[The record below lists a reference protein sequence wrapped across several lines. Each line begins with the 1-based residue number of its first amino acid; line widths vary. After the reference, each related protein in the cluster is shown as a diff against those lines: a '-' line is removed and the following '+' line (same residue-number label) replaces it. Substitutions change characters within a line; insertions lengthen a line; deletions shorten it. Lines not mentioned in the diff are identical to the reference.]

1 MREDGT
7 GKRLIVVVDD
17 EPDIRDL
24 VRLHLERG
32 GFQVECFGDAES
44 FLSFLEK
51 NLPELVILDLMLP
64 DIHGTEVC
72 RMLRDGDRTSALPM
86 IMLTALGEEADRVL
100 GLELG
105 ADDYV
110 SKPFSPRE
118 LVSRVKAVLRRG
130 GRLEEAGSI
139 MRAGARIALDV
150 ERFETN
156 VDGRKV
162 NLTPTEF
169 RILRTLAEGKGRVYS
184 RKRLLEILWEGEKI
198 VFERTIDVHIRNLRK
213 KLGDAGEAIKNVRG
227 IGYKLET

>member
-1 MREDGT
+1 MEADRAT
-7 GKRLIVVVDD
+7 KKLIVVVDD

-32 GFQVECFGDAES
+32 GFRVECFGDAQS
-44 FLSFLEK
+44 FLSHLESD
-51 NLPELVILDLMLP
+51 LPDLVILDLMLP

-72 RMLRDGDRTSALPM
+72 RMIREDGRTANLPV
-86 IMLTALGEEADRVL
+86 IMLTALSDEPDRVL

-118 LVSRVKAVLRRG
+118 LVSRVKAVLRRS
-130 GRLEEAGSI
+130 GRSEEAVSAL
-139 MRAGARIALDV
+139 RATDRITLDV
-150 ERFETN
+150 DRFETS

-162 NLTPTEF
+162 ELTPTEF
-169 RILRTLAEGKGRVYS
+169 RILKTLAEGRGRVYS

-213 KLGDAGEAIKNVRG
+213 KLGDAGEAIRNVRG